1 MKAAKKRRGP
11 LLSIDLGSHSIKF
24 AVGQYGGDR
33 LKVTSL
39 FTEEIPEGVY
49 SNGEIKDELAL
60 KTAIQSAIK
69 NNHIKIKDT
78 VVTIECTEIIK
89 REMLIQQVPEEDRLD
104 LIAYEVSQYLP
115 IDVSSYV
122 LQYKDLG
129 ESIEGDVKKSKIL
142 LGAMP
147 KDIVK
152 SHFDLLIDCG
162 LTPVYMD
169 MHSNSLDKLVRV
181 CHKSET
187 GFMNA
192 TNAYIDFGNKIVDI
206 SIFENYN
213 YKFNRL
219 LKLGSSEFD
228 RILRDYLSI
237 DPKEAENRKK
247 KTSVVGLQK
256 AYATI
261 GDTSNQE
268 DVDGE
273 VKNLVVKET
282 IQYLDDCIEE
292 INKVFKYYTSRS
304 ADNKID
310 SVYLYGGG
318 AQFTDIAELF
328 SERLELPT
336 KVLSKIDNVDF
347 NMKMVPD
354 KLTGYVN
361 ALGALIRG

>member
-24 AVGQYGGDR
+24 AVGQISGDR
-33 LKVTSL
+33 LKVSAL

-49 SNGEIKDELAL
+49 NNGEIKDELAL
-60 KTAIQSAIK
+60 KSAIQSAIK
-69 NNHIKIKDT
+69 NNHVRIKDA
-78 VVTIECTEIIK
+78 VVSVECTEIIK

-122 LQYKDLG
+122 LQYKVLG
-129 ESIEGDVKKSKIL
+129 EVVEGDTAKTKIL

-147 KDIVK
+147 KEIVK
-152 SHFDLLIDCG
+152 AHFDLLVDCG
-162 LTPVYMD
+162 LTPVFMD
-169 MHSNSLDKLVRV
+169 MHSNSLEKIVKL
-181 CHKSET
+181 CHKSEV
-187 GFMNA
+187 GLVSA
-192 TNAYIDFGNKIVDI
+192 TYAYIDFGNKIIDI
-206 SIFENYN
+206 SIFEGHV

-228 RILRDYLSI
+228 RILKEYLSI
-237 DPKEAENRKK
+237 DSKEAENRKK

-256 AYATI
+256 AFANL
-261 GDTSNQE
+261 GETSNQSDSE
-268 DVDGE
+268 SE
-273 VKNLVVKET
+273 LKNLVVKET

-292 INKVFKYYTSRS
+292 IDKVFKYYTSRS
-304 ADNKID
+304 GDNKID
-310 SVYLYGGG
+310 GVYIYGGG
-318 AQFTDIAELF
+318 AQFTDLIELF
-328 SERLELPT
+328 NDRFEIPT
-336 KVLSKIDNVDF
+336 KILSKIENVDF
-347 NMKMVPD
+347 TMKMVPD

>member
-1 MKAAKKRRGP
+1 MKAATKRRGP

-24 AVGQYGGDR
+24 AVGQYSGEK
-33 LKVTSL
+33 LKVTAL

-60 KTAIQSAIK
+60 KAAIQSAVK
-69 NNHIKIKDT
+69 NNHVKVKD
-78 VVTIECTEIIK
+78 VVVSVECTEIIK
-89 REMLIQQVPEEDRLD
+89 REMLIQQVPDEDRLD

-129 ESIEGDVKKSKIL
+129 EVVEGDMKKSKIL

-152 SHFDLLIDCG
+152 AHYDLLMDCG
-162 LTPVYMD
+162 LTPVFMD
-169 MHSNSLDKLVRV
+169 MHSNSLDKLVRL
-181 CHKSET
+181 CHKSER
-187 GFMNA
+187 GYSDA
-192 TNAYIDFGNKIVDI
+192 TNAYIDFGNKIIDI

-228 RILRDYLSI
+228 RILKEYLSI
-237 DPKEAENRKK
+237 DAKEAENRKK

-256 AYATI
+256 AHANLSSSS
-261 GDTSNQE
+261 DQADADSE
-268 DVDGE
+268 L
-273 VKNLVVKET
+273 KNLVVRET
-282 IQYLDDCIEE
+282 IQYLEDLIEE
-292 INKVFKYYTSRS
+292 IDKVFKYYTSRS

-310 SVYLYGGG
+310 TVYIYGGG
-318 AQFTDIAELF
+318 SQFLDLAELF
-328 SERLELPT
+328 TERLELPT
-336 KVLSKIDNVDF
+336 KVFSKIENVDF
-347 NMKMVPD
+347 NMKIVPD
-354 KLTGYVN
+354 KMTGYVN